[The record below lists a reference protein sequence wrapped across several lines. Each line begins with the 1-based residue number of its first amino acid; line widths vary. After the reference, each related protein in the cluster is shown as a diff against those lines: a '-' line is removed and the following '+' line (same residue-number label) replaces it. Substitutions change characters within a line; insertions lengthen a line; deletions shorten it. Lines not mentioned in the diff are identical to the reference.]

1 MEDAAHQAHV
11 ENPQVDDLCGRI
23 LLLDVVS
30 PIPIHERELISRVHC
45 RKQNG
50 GQRKVVTF
58 CVCFFIFTRLGLAKK
73 SVILVGVR
81 DRVR

>member
-30 PIPIHERELISRVHC
+30 PIPIHERELISRVH
-45 RKQNG
+45 
-50 GQRKVVTF
+50 
-58 CVCFFIFTRLGLAKK
+58 
-73 SVILVGVR
+73 
-81 DRVR
+81 